1 MSKLNL
7 TPEEEKALLEILERY
22 LPELENETIHTERK
36 EFHEFLKER
45 EVFMR
50 ELIRR
55 LKS

>member
-7 TPEEEKALLEILERY
+7 TPEEENALLELLERY
-22 LPELENETIHTERK
+22 LPELEDEAVHTEK
-36 EFHEFLKER
+36 KPFLKFLKER